1 MSGQLRELKNRIRS
15 VENTKKITRAMEM
28 VAAAK
33 LRRFQTLM
41 VNARPYTEGIES
53 LVRRL
58 FDAQKTAQQKGKKK
72 AAEFTHPFFEKREEK
87 KIALL
92 VMTSDTGLCG
102 SYNTDL
108 VNLAKKFIGERKV
121 TGQPLL
127 VGIGKS
133 GITGLQRAGFKFERT
148 YTDVRASRVEEILKD
163 FKQYLEEIYSQG
175 KVDAIYVVYSHFLT
189 LSQFHGVAEKLLP
202 LEAPTQKEGQKPAA
216 SSVEYIFEPSREA
229 ILGQLIPQYFE
240 AKTRMMFLESMV
252 SEQIARM
259 NAMHQ
264 ATDNAKEMIE
274 SLVLQRNKARQA
286 SITKEIIEIVSG
298 SRALKIK

>member
-41 VNARPYTEGIES
+41 VNARPYTEGLENQ
-53 LVRRL
+53 VRRL
-58 FDAQKTAQQKGKKK
+58 FEAQR
-72 AAEFTHPFFEKREEK
+72 AEMERSGRREGSFDHPFFEKREEK
-87 KIALL
+87 RIALVL
-92 VMTSDTGLCG
+92 MTSDTGLCG
-102 SYNTDL
+102 SYNSDL
-108 VNLAKKFIGERKV
+108 ATTARQFLAGRKDA
-121 TGQPLL
+121 QPAIL

-133 GITGLQRAGFKFERT
+133 GITALQRAGQTFTET
-148 YTDVRASRVEEILKD
+148 YTDLRASRIEEILAS
-163 FKQYLEEIYSQG
+163 FKGLLEKLYSD
-175 KVDAIYVVYSHFLT
+175 KTVDAIYVVYSHFLT
-189 LSQFHGVAEKLLP
+189 LSSFQSTVEKLLP
-202 LEAPTQKEGQKPAA
+202 LEAPPQEEGARAA
-216 SSVEYIFEPSREA
+216 DTDYIFEPSREV
-229 ILGQLIPQYFE
+229 IFSRLIPAYFE
-240 AKTRMMFLESMV
+240 AKTRMLFLEALV

-274 SLVLQRNKARQA
+274 SLVLLRNKARQA

-298 SRALKIK
+298 SRALKTK